1 MTRDGVNGE
10 PRLRRRAMRE
20 DVRRARVAIELV
32 QPWAGEIGSW
42 QRDAARL
49 LGEAERARLQ
59 RMDGS
64 ETGTRIG
71 ALLQKIALARNDLQ
85 ARLAGAPTEILR
97 HNRVV
102 DVRRSMDSAL
112 ASLDH
117 ARSMLT

>member
-1 MTRDGVNGE
+1 MLTDAKE
-10 PRLRRRAMRE
+10 PHVRRRAMRE
-20 DVRRARVAIELV
+20 DVRRARAAIELV

-49 LGEAERARLQ
+49 LGEAERAKMQ

-71 ALLQKIALARNDLQ
+71 ALLQKIARARKDLQ
-85 ARLAGAPTEILR
+85 ARLDGEPPEILR